1 MKYRLG
7 QTRSAIRCAFALLV
21 ICLCGAIHA
30 QVPLV
35 LNYQGLLTTAANA
48 PVNGAQVM
56 TFRLYNV
63 ASGGAALYTETQ
75 PSVAVTN
82 GIFNAVIGTV
92 TPLNLPFNVPYWLSV
107 AINADA
113 EMSPRQ
119 QVTASA
125 YSLRS
130 ANADA
135 LAATATVGGSQ
146 VTGAITV
153 GTLPTANLTGTISTA
168 QIANNAVTQAKLSP
182 VSGAAPGKV
191 LGTDGS
197 NLQWQS
203 DASSGGTVTS
213 VGTGPGLTG
222 GAITSAGTI
231 NLAGTQLL
239 PTVACATNQIA
250 KWNGSAW
257 ACAADNAGPAN
268 AFVQDGN
275 AFGATAVLGT
285 TDAQPFEV
293 QVQGSRVMRYEPNAT
308 SPNIIGGHFGNFA
321 NGIFFGQTISGG
333 GRAGNNCREPPT
345 GTFTR
350 TCANQTNSLY
360 ATVVGGLSNQA
371 LSSGAFVGGGE
382 SNTAYGSYDVVGG
395 GSGNTARGN
404 YSTVGGGLFNVASGY
419 GSVVA
424 GGHLNEA
431 GGIYS
436 AAAGHRAKVRNAT
449 QSGDFDG
456 DEGSFVWAD
465 SNFADFFSTGP
476 NEFAVRATGGVRFV
490 TAIDGSGNPTRTV
503 RINPNGE
510 ADFGSQTRQM
520 LNLWGPA
527 EYGIGIQSGTLYFRT
542 NPNFSAT
549 TGGFSWFNGGS
560 HNDSANNPGG
570 GVEVMRLASNGTLY
584 VTNGTVGILSD
595 RAAKQDF
602 AAVDTALVLDKVAQL
617 PLSSWVYKAN
627 PGVRHLGPTAQDFHA
642 AFTLGDVDGRTIA
655 TVDVDGVALAAI
667 QGLNAKL
674 ELELS
679 SERAA
684 RLAQARELETQR
696 AELSELRRTMEIL
709 LSRTAPEARLAVN
722 R

>member
-182 VSGAAPGKV
+182 MSGAAPGKV

-285 TDAQPFEV
+285 ADAQPFEV

-308 SPNIIGGHFGNFA
+308 SPNILGGHPNNAVGA
-321 NGIFFGQTISGG
+321 SSGG
-333 GRAGNNCREPPT
+333 HTVAGGGGPGSMCLDYWA
-345 GTFTR
+345 GTNTR
-350 TCANQTNSLY
+350 TCGNNA
-360 ATVVGGLSNQA
+360 
-371 LSSGAFVGGGE
+371 SGAFATVGGGY
-382 SNTAYGSYDVVGG
+382 SNIASNSYDVVGG
-395 GSGNTARGN
+395 GRLNTASGGI
-404 YSTVGGGLFNVASGY
+404 SAVGGGDTNTASGNWAFVGG
-419 GSVVA
+419 GSFNIASGINATVA
-424 GGHLNEA
+424 GGSFNKASGDYSFA
-431 GGIYS
+431 GGY
-436 AAAGHRAKVRNAT
+436 AARTQAGGTPTIHHGA
-449 QSGDFDG
+449 
-456 DEGSFVWAD
+456 FVWAD
-465 SNFADFFSTGP
+465 STGLYFDTVAT
-476 NEFAVRATGGVRFV
+476 NEFAVRSTGGFRFI
-490 TAIDGSGNPTRTV
+490 TNIDGIGNPTASNV
-503 RINPNGE
+503 KILPNGVV
-510 ADFGSQTRQM
+510 DFGSQTRQM